1 MAQSKRFP
9 AVNYNRDTS
18 MSLNG
23 FHCEKM
29 FLIQSLTKWRDIVK
43 NFFNLGKRRGQRE
56 KTFQFNRKYLQ
67 D

>member
-29 FLIQSLTKWRDIVK
+29 QSLTKWRDIVK
-43 NFFNLGKRRGQRE
+43 NFFNLGKKACIKG
-56 KTFQFNRKYLQ
+56 KTFQFNRNYL
-67 D
+67 